1 MASSPGTV
9 GDCRPVGSCR
19 GAGRNG
25 AYALGT
31 VTDTST
37 PLSLPCGDVDLFADA
52 WGDADAPTVL
62 LLHGGGQTRHAWGR
76 TAEAVAGRGWRAVA
90 VDLRGHGDSGWSPD
104 GEYGLDRFAGD
115 VRCLVDGV
123 GSPPVLVGASL
134 GGLASL
140 LALGEP
146 PPVEALGLVLVDVAP
161 RMEEDGVDR
170 IKAFMTSAPDGF
182 ASLDEAADAVASY
195 LPHRR
200 RPDDLGGLRKNLRRR
215 PDGRWIWHWDPRF
228 VHAPE
233 ERVRSNDFAD
243 HARLAAAARAVTVPT
258 LLVRGGISDIVSVD
272 GAQELQELIPQAEL
286 IDVAGAGHMVA
297 GDRNDRFSAAVL
309 QFLEGRQPG

>member
-1 MASSPGTV
+1 M
-9 GDCRPVGSCR
+9 
-19 GAGRNG
+19 
-25 AYALGT
+25 
-31 VTDTST
+31 TDTST
-37 PLSLPCGDVDLFADA
+37 PLSLPCGDVDLVADA

-76 TAEAVAGRGWRAVA
+76 TAEAVAGQGWRAVA

-104 GEYGLDRFAGD
+104 GVYGLDRFAAD

-140 LALGEP
+140 IALGEP
-146 PPVEALGLVLVDVAP
+146 PTVEALGLVLVDVAP

-182 ASLDEAADAVASY
+182 ASLDEAANAVASY

-200 RPDDLGGLRKNLRRR
+200 RPDDLTGLRKNLRRR
-215 PDGRWIWHWDPRF
+215 SDGRWIWHWDPKF

-233 ERVRSNDFAD
+233 ERVSSNDFAD
-243 HARLAAAARAVTVPT
+243 HARLATAARSVTVPT

-272 GAQELQELIPQAEL
+272 GAQELRELIPQAEL
-286 IDVAGAGHMVA
+286 VDVAGAGHMVA

-309 QFLEGRQPG
+309 QFLEGRQPA

>member
-1 MASSPGTV
+1 
-9 GDCRPVGSCR
+9 
-19 GAGRNG
+19 
-25 AYALGT
+25 

-37 PLSLPCGDVDLFADA
+37 RLSLRCGDVDLVADA
-52 WGDADAPTVL
+52 WGDPETPTVL

-104 GEYGLDRFAGD
+104 GEYGLNRFAGD
-115 VRCLVDGV
+115 VRCLVGAV

-140 LALGEP
+140 IALGEP

-200 RPDDLGGLRKNLRRR
+200 RPDDLSGLRKNLRRR
-215 PDGRWIWHWDPRF
+215 PDGRWMWHWDPNF
-228 VHAPE
+228 VHAPGE
-233 ERVRSNDFAD
+233 QVGSNDFAD
-243 HARLAAAARAVTVPT
+243 HGRLAAAARSVTVPT

-272 GAQELQELIPQAEL
+272 GARELQELIPHAEL
-286 IDVAGAGHMVA
+286 VDVAGAGHMVA

>member
-1 MASSPGTV
+1 
-9 GDCRPVGSCR
+9 
-19 GAGRNG
+19 
-25 AYALGT
+25 
-31 VTDTST
+31 
-37 PLSLPCGDVDLFADA
+37 
-52 WGDADAPTVL
+52 VL

-243 HARLAAAARAVTVPT
+243 HARLAAAARAMTVPT